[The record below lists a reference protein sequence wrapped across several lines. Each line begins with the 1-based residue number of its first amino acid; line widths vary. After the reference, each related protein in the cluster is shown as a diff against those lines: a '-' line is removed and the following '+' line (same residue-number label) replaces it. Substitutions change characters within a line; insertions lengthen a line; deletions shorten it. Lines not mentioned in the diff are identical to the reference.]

1 MDMTT
6 EFGDLGNLDPDAA
19 LKEARQWADRSAALQ
34 ETMKGIEGH
43 AQSKDGFVSVTFTP
57 NEGLRDLELNPR
69 AMRMPSQDLAE
80 TIKETIHQA
89 TNDMQQKMNAAMSD
103 AFGKFNPMDL
113 ISNPDLAPNQAK
125 QMQESLN
132 KSANDALAGLEEI
145 RRKLGL

>member
-57 NEGLRDLELNPR
+57 NEGLRDLEHIIGRLYQR
-69 AMRMPSQDLAE
+69 RE
-80 TIKETIHQA
+80 I
-89 TNDMQQKMNAAMSD
+89 D
-103 AFGKFNPMDL
+103 AV
-113 ISNPDLAPNQAK
+113 
-125 QMQESLN
+125 
-132 KSANDALAGLEEI
+132 
-145 RRKLGL
+145 